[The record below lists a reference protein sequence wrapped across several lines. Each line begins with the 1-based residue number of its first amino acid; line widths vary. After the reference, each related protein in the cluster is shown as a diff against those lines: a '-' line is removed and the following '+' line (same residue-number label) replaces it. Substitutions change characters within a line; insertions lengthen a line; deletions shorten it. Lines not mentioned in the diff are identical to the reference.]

1 VALTRDYANKRE
13 AFGAALIDKPLHVDT
28 MADLVAETRGAF
40 LLAFRVVELLG
51 RIESGE
57 ATDAEQLVS
66 RLLTPIG
73 KLATGKQAVAVASEA
88 LESFG
93 GAGYV
98 NDTGLS
104 RLLADAQVL
113 PIWEGTTNVLSLDTL
128 RALKQDGVWEAFVGE
143 IRARL
148 AAATDTRLQPPVE
161 RAQVAVQHAG
171 RWLQETIGERP
182 VLESGARRFAMTL
195 GRATE
200 LALLVDHAQWCLD
213 QGKGEGALAG
223 ARRFARSR
231 IDFIEDEDF
240 MSESRL
246 LVD

>member
-1 VALTRDYANKRE
+1 
-13 AFGAALIDKPLHVDT
+13 
-28 MADLVAETRGAF
+28 MAEMIAETQGAF

-57 ATDAEQLVS
+57 ASESEQLVS
-66 RLLTPIG
+66 RLLTPIA
-73 KLATGKQAVAVASEA
+73 KLTTGKQGVAVASEA

-98 NDTGLS
+98 NDTGLP

-113 PIWEGTTNVLSLDTL
+113 PIWEGTTNVLSLDAL
-128 RALKQDGVWEAFVGE
+128 RALKHAGVWEAFTDE

-148 AAATDTRLQPPVE
+148 GAATDSRLHAVVE
-161 RAQVAVQHAG
+161 RSQSAVQHAG
-171 RWLQETIGERP
+171 QWLQETLEERTL
-182 VLESGARRFAMTL
+182 LEAGARHFAVTL

-213 QGKGEGALAG
+213 KGKGERALAA
-223 ARRFARSR
+223 ARRFARGR
-231 IDFIEDEDF
+231 IDLIEDEALVR
-240 MSESRL
+240 ESRL